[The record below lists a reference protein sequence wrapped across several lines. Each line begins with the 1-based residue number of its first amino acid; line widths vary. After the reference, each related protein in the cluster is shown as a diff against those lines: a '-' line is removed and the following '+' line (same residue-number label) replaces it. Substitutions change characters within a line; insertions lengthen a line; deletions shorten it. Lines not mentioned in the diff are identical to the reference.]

1 MDDAFLW
8 GVLGGAVLGVS
19 IVVLLIVMLDRR

>member
-19 IVVLLIVMLDRR
+19 IAVLLIILLDKR